1 MRITITLSAADELVF
16 AGLLGLPE
24 NQLVQPAVLARHYF
38 QQGMKNVALSRDRHD
53 SLTRNS
59 PELSAA
65 AAKAKPSRKG
75 GKR

>member
-1 MRITITLSAADELVF
+1 MRITITLGAADEAVF
-16 AGLLGLPE
+16 RGLMEQPE

-38 QQGMKNVALSRDRHD
+38 QHGMKAIALSRDRHET
-53 SLTRNS
+53 LVRNT

-65 AAKAKPSRKG
+65 AAKSRTNRKG

>member
-1 MRITITLSAADELVF
+1 MRITITLGQADETVF
-16 AGLLGLPE
+16 RGLMAQPE

-38 QQGMKNVALSRDRHD
+38 QHGMKAVALSRDRHE

-65 AAKAKPSRKG
+65 AAKATTKRKG